1 MESATDTTAADS
13 VDDDPH
19 APKLAADDPSLR
31 VSRPK
36 SRVLKMGPVIGT
48 VAALLGL
55 GGYIVLVSVRE
66 RGDAAAVTR
75 EPPKVPDRPPALPAF
90 IAQAPSTP
98 DPPPPPPEPALPLGA
113 PPPARMTYAPPPRP
127 DPREQQA
134 LQQELD
140 RQAEL
145 VRAEAEARNSGL
157 FFASSAAGP
166 SSATPSIAPPPAGYP
181 GLGLPPSAPPAQSPD
196 AWDPNLQTR
205 KNAFLDDPR
214 AHADYLPTTLQPPLS
229 PYEVKATTIIP
240 ATLITGINSDLPGP
254 IIAQVRE
261 RVYDTVTGQHLLI
274 PQGSRLLASYDSM
287 VAWGQERVLMCWNRI
302 IFPNGSSINLRCMPA
317 ADLKGQA
324 GLTDEVDNHWDRLM
338 AAVGLSTVLSL
349 GAQAVAG
356 DPSGFQPNLAQR
368 AASNA
373 AGQINSA
380 GQSVVQRQINLQ
392 PTITVRPGFGVNVI
406 VTKDMVLEPY
416 VEGP

>member
-1 MESATDTTAADS
+1 MTEVTDPNVDMPFA

-19 APKLAADDPSLR
+19 ASKIAADDPRLS
-31 VSRPK
+31 VQRPK
-36 SRVLKMGPVIGT
+36 SRVLKLKVVG
-48 VAALLGL
+48 AAIAGIVGL
-55 GGYIVLVSVRE
+55 GAYAVLASVGKGDKAADVS
-66 RGDAAAVTR
+66 R
-75 EPPKVPDRPPALPAF
+75 EPAKVPDRLPAVPAL
-90 IAQAPSTP
+90 IQEAPSTP
-98 DPPPPPPEPALPLGA
+98 EA
-113 PPPARMTYAPPPRP
+113 PPPGPQLPPAMPPSVPRATFEPPPRP

-134 LQQELD
+134 LQQELA

-145 VRAEAEARNSGL
+145 ARAEEQARSSGL
-157 FFASSAAGP
+157 FFETGTRGASAA
-166 SSATPSIAPPPAGYP
+166 
-181 GLGLPPSAPPAQSPD
+181 PPSAPIPAALPAMGLPGIGAPAGPSRD
-196 AWDPNLQTR
+196 TWDPNLQAR
-205 KNAFLDDPR
+205 KNAFLDDPH
-214 AHADYLPTTLQPPLS
+214 AHPDYLPTSLQAALS

-274 PQGSRLLASYDSM
+274 PQGARLLASYDSM

-302 IFPNGSSINLRCMPA
+302 IFPNGSSINLQCMPA

-349 GAQAVAG
+349 GAQAAAG
-356 DPSGFQPNLAQR
+356 DPSGYQPNLAQR
-368 AASNA
+368 AAGNA
-373 AGQINSA
+373 AGQLNAA
-380 GQSVVQRQINLQ
+380 GQGVVQRQLNLQ

-416 VEGP
+416 SD

>member
-1 MESATDTTAADS
+1 MVAATDTNTEGPIDH
-13 VDDDPH
+13 DDPH
-19 APKLAADDPSLR
+19 ASKVAADDPRLQ
-31 VSRPK
+31 VGRPK
-36 SRVLKMGPVIGT
+36 SRVLKMGPVIGAVAGILSLGAYT
-48 VAALLGL
+48 VLA
-55 GGYIVLVSVRE
+55 SVRKS
-66 RGDAAAVTR
+66 DAGSTVTR
-75 EPPKVPDRPPALPAF
+75 EAPKVPDRLPALPAF
-90 IAQAPSTP
+90 IAAAPSTP
-98 DPPPPPPEPALPLGA
+98 DPPPPPPAQHLPLAA
-113 PPPARMTYAPPPRP
+113 PPPARMTYEPPPRI
-127 DPREQQA
+127 DPRAQQA

-145 VRAEAEARNSGL
+145 VRTEAEARNSGL
-157 FFASSAAGP
+157 FFASSAPGP
-166 SSATPSIAPPPAGYP
+166 SSAPPSLAAPPAGLP
-181 GLGLPPSAPPAQSPD
+181 GAGLPATDPSQSAD
-196 AWDPNLQTR
+196 VWDPNLQTR

-214 AHADYLPTTLQPPLS
+214 AQADYLPTTLQPALS

-274 PQGSRLLASYDSM
+274 PQGARLLASYDSM
-287 VAWGQERVLMCWNRI
+287 VAWGQERVLMCWSRI
-302 IFPNGSSINLRCMPA
+302 IFPNGSSINLKCMPA

-356 DPSGFQPNLAQR
+356 DPSGYQPNLAQR

-380 GQSVVQRQINLQ
+380 GQAVVARQINLQ
-392 PTITVRPGFGVNVI
+392 PTITVRPGFGLNVI

-416 VEGP
+416 AD